1 MIVYFTMSCKVYV
14 KEAIRF
20 VEKRILNF
28 KLSYLSI
35 RRNGNDIPIFSST
48 KSLERGNQKWI
59 CEDEIT
65 LHINLI

>member
-1 MIVYFTMSCKVYV
+1 MIVYFAMSCKVYV

-35 RRNGNDIPIFSST
+35 RRNGNDYQSSLQPKALNVEIRNGYARM
-48 KSLERGNQKWI
+48 KSHYI
-59 CEDEIT
+59 
-65 LHINLI
+65 